1 MWLTSRFSAIW
12 GTPQQFRGSAV
23 AAPAIM
29 VLSAPMIGRL
39 FSSRRDANQR
49 SARTPTRPVAPQPP
63 ARVPAGTRVYA
74 IGDVH
79 GRYDLLCE
87 LEQSIISHLHRHPV
101 DRPVL
106 IYIGDYVDRG
116 YESRQVIDHLIAPPP
131 AGFERICLKGNHE
144 DFLLRFLDDT
154 GVAHMW
160 LVNGGRETL
169 LSYDV
174 ALTAGLDL
182 EKQIEGAQTA
192 LRDCFPVAH
201 RDFLQSLPL
210 AHIEGD
216 FLFVHAG
223 VRPGVPTEQQQESDL
238 LWIRDQ
244 FLRSTKRL
252 DGRVVVH
259 GHTVVSEPDIQD
271 NRIAIDTGA
280 FATGRLTCLVIE
292 DTDLTFIRTG

>member
-1 MWLTSRFSAIW
+1 
-12 GTPQQFRGSAV
+12 
-23 AAPAIM
+23 M
-29 VLSAPMIGRL
+29 VLSAPMIGRF
-39 FSSRRDANQR
+39 FSSRRDASQR
-49 SARTPTRPVAPQPP
+49 SSARTSTRTSPAEPP
-63 ARVPAGTRVYA
+63 AMVPAGTRVYA

-87 LEQSIISHLHRHPV
+87 LEQTIVTHLRQHPV
-101 DRPVL
+101 DRAVL

-131 AGFERICLKGNHE
+131 AGFERVCLKGNHE

-169 LSYDV
+169 LSYGV

-192 LRDCFPVAH
+192 LRNCFPDRH
-201 RDFLQSLPL
+201 REFLQSLPL
-210 AHIEGD
+210 AHSEGD

-223 VRPGVPTEQQQESDL
+223 VRPGVPMAQQQESDL

-244 FLRSTKRL
+244 FLRSTKRQE
-252 DGRVVVH
+252 GRVVVH
-259 GHTVVSEPDIQD
+259 GHTVVSEPDVQA
-271 NRIAIDTGA
+271 NRIGIDTGA
-280 FATGRLTCLVIE
+280 FATGRLTCLLIE
-292 DTDLTFIRTG
+292 GADLAFLQTG